1 MAEAL
6 ELSSANR
13 IRQLAGMPVE
23 PEPVPKPEEPPAWS
37 EIKASEDY
45 KSLTYP
51 EQVDLARQWGAET
64 KQYASTLPDYTPEQD
79 AEIDD
84 FVNKEAV
91 DVPANVKAA
100 ALTAGLVKGSASVM
114 GGIGGGLGGLA
125 VGGPVGAIVG
135 GVGGAIA
142 GGELAEAGLQKFT
155 PKVARSRE
163 FAPGYAVA
171 GQYAPEVVMGTV
183 GAKQLVQAGKTLFQE
198 LGAKRAAQELGKAVG
213 TSAGISAAVGSGVRA
228 ITGSEVTL
236 GTVALDALFGALF
249 AGLGSGSRVKG
260 YNFEEFKD
268 LNYKVKGGRASPDE
282 VRDWQQILNEAQR
295 TQATG
300 VERAKRTEVQLG
312 GRRVLDKVDLEGGVP
327 TEVRPYYEPLPA
339 PTSTEIQI
347 AQPQPQERPI
357 RQATV
362 IPQEQLPEAGVRGN
376 VRGTQADTAAMQRQG
391 IITPMQESLV
401 DLNDPVPK
409 TNIFTIESQGINRE
423 AIIPDIRGLQGEIVR
438 EGPIVTPRT
447 QLPSG
452 ERLALSGRTDEPI
465 KSAEEAAKVIELE
478 KSMEERIRKSPQGN
492 KGLREDLKKQ
502 EPILTPEEEMDI
514 AGKRFEEKRLV
525 ASNPSQDQIE
535 YPESALAE
543 IIQPPYR
550 PADYDVIDFIKENG
564 GILSK
569 TSARRKRNL
578 ELYGKKAG
586 SGIKRLTGETEIAE
600 YDSMPEMDFYEKTQV
615 YKKQGLALDEMAQMA
630 YDQFGIGDGSSSTF
644 GSVIAQAF
652 DARRKLRTPDKNF
665 ENQKKFIKD
674 VLIPSKEL
682 TPISAQSLVVGDTL
696 QAKQGNIKVVDIN
709 PDTMEPTLDG
719 GDNYG
724 QQTIKTDSHVFVK
737 SINNKKIPTIPR
749 PMRGK
754 AGEAGFI
761 VSDVQEGAAKVAQ
774 KWLTTEGNLPKEMFD
789 IMEAKGSRT
798 QAMLKQIDF
807 TLADLGR
814 TAKALNGTA
823 KLTPEQSDKLDG
835 FLRGRTAVTTL
846 PEPFQPIASQMRR
859 QLDNLSEQLI
869 EAGAFSEE
877 PGPSGVSKAD
887 IVRANKEEYLTR
899 SYEGRENPKYTVEL
913 VKRRNPIAY
922 ANAENF
928 VRTQMKA
935 ANPNVTEAEVQG
947 KIKQYVE
954 GGRDKPFESLIDAAT
969 LGKNLGITKKR
980 LDIPKEIRFLMG
992 EYTDPVINYAR
1003 SASRMID
1010 LLQKQEMLN
1019 KLKDFGVANKLFFE
1033 RPTGN
1038 AITQIAA
1045 DGSDTRSP
1053 LNGLYAEKDLVDA
1066 LENFEMFHKGGTA
1079 FQLYSMANAWV
1090 KWGKTVGSVQAQFRN
1105 PISNVLIEVVN
1116 GNFNFGGNLKP
1127 IKTILADF
1135 GVPKMDTKEGRA
1147 YLTRAAQLGVYDNTV
1162 LNEFTQMLKD
1172 AQQYKGSTI
1181 DYAEMLASK
1190 SANVLKK
1197 GVGAL
1202 NKTYRAGDNLFKL
1215 MAWEN
1220 ETKQLMDGMGLSRQD
1235 AEVIAAERVKNTR
1248 PTYSR
1253 VPRIIKAFRLQPLI
1267 GNFVSWPSEMLRI
1280 LPNTLRYAVEDMKT
1294 PGMRRYGLQ
1303 RLIGMLAGTSAVYGL
1318 IELAKWATGFND
1330 RKADA
1335 LRRFVA
1341 PYQKNAA
1348 LMPTGMDGKDVGYV
1362 DISYTSPYEIFMG
1375 PLQAVAADQDP
1386 EEKILGAIK
1395 EFTEAYIGPSI
1406 LANSIISAYYGK
1418 TPEGRTIR
1426 NPQDTFLDQQL
1437 DNISYILRQNEPAT
1451 VSQIRRIIYA
1461 LSGKPDTSVS
1471 RYGRVYKP
1479 SEELSALFG
1488 IRPQSINVSKA
1499 LESKASRFNT
1509 NMADVGRIF
1518 TETYGA
1524 VGNVS
1529 EAEVREQFEKMQNR
1543 RKIMFDEANKDFH
1556 AAMLLGLSRSEAI
1569 SAMRAGGMGVDNASA
1584 IANNKYRDYKIS
1596 KSLTKSMRRELSPE
1610 EMQKRQEIGRELMM
1624 QQGE

>member
-23 PEPVPKPEEPPAWS
+23 PEPLPKPENPPAWS
-37 EIKASEDY
+37 EIKESEDY
-45 KSLTYP
+45 KTLTYP
-51 EQVDLARQWGAET
+51 EQVDLARKWGEET
-64 KQYASTLPDYTPEQD
+64 KLYASTLKDYTPEQD

-84 FVNKEAV
+84 FVNTQAV
-91 DVPANVKAA
+91 DVPSQVGAKAI
-100 ALTAGLVKGSASVM
+100 AGLAGFGKGVGAV
-114 GGIGGGLGGLA
+114 GGGLLGGLGGAA
-125 VGGPVGAIVG
+125 VGGPVGAVAG
-135 GVGGAIA
+135 GVAGSIA
-142 GGELAEAGLQKFT
+142 GAELAD
-155 PKVARSRE
+155 VALRNFPLGNVPRKIEVSKQI
-163 FAPGYAVA
+163 APGYATA
-171 GQYAPEVVMGTV
+171 GELAPSLALGAV
-183 GAKQLVQAGKTLFQE
+183 GVRQLAQAGGTLFKE
-198 LGAKRAAQELGKAVG
+198 LGAKRAAQELGKTVATGAGIGVGAGVG
-213 TSAGISAAVGSGVRA
+213 TRA
-228 ITGSEVTL
+228 ILSEEL
-236 GTVALDALFGALF
+236 GTEFDMRPSTIATDALFGAAF
-249 AGLGSGSRVKG
+249 AGLGSGSRIKG
-260 YNFEEFKD
+260 YNREQALS
-268 LNYKVKGGRASPDE
+268 LNERVKAGTATE
-282 VRDWQQILNEAQR
+282 AELRDWNGILAEAQR
-295 TQATG
+295 TQARDVAG
-300 VERAKRTEVQLG
+300 ARRTEVELG
-312 GRRVLDKVDLEGGVP
+312 GRRVLDKTELIPGEQPQVTPQP
-327 TEVRPYYEPLPA
+327 TAELPA
-339 PTSTEIQI
+339 P
-347 AQPQPQERPI
+347 RP
-357 RQATV
+357 V
-362 IPQEQLPEAGVRGN
+362 VPELPEAGVRGI
-376 VRGTQADTAAMQRQG
+376 VRGTQADTAAMQRRG

-401 DLNDPVPK
+401 DLNDPVPR
-409 TNIFTIESQGINRE
+409 TNVFTTESQGINRE
-423 AIIPDIRGLQGEIVR
+423 AIIPDTRGLQGEIVS

-447 QLPSG
+447 QLPTT
-452 ERLALSGRTDEPI
+452 ERLALP
-465 KSAEEAAKVIELE
+465 AEGEVVQAEVAPAEVAPAA
-478 KSMEERIRKSPQGN
+478 Q
-492 KGLREDLKKQ
+492 
-502 EPILTPEEEMDI
+502 
-514 AGKRFEEKRLV
+514 
-525 ASNPSQDQIE
+525 
-535 YPESALAE
+535 
-543 IIQPPYR
+543 
-550 PADYDVIDFIKENG
+550 
-564 GILSK
+564 
-569 TSARRKRNL
+569 
-578 ELYGKKAG
+578 
-586 SGIKRLTGETEIAE
+586 
-600 YDSMPEMDFYEKTQV
+600 
-615 YKKQGLALDEMAQMA
+615 
-630 YDQFGIGDGSSSTF
+630 
-644 GSVIAQAF
+644 
-652 DARRKLRTPDKNF
+652 
-665 ENQKKFIKD
+665 
-674 VLIPSKEL
+674 
-682 TPISAQSLVVGDTL
+682 
-696 QAKQGNIKVVDIN
+696 
-709 PDTMEPTLDG
+709 
-719 GDNYG
+719 
-724 QQTIKTDSHVFVK
+724 
-737 SINNKKIPTIPR
+737 PTIPR

-754 AGEAGFI
+754 AGEEGFV
-761 VSDVQEGAAKVAQ
+761 VSDVREGAAKVAK

-798 QAMLKQIDF
+798 LAMLKQIDF
-807 TLADLGR
+807 TLADLR
-814 TAKALNGTA
+814 RAAKALNGTA
-823 KLTPEQSDKLDG
+823 KFTPQQSSQLDG
-835 FLRGRTAVTTL
+835 YLRGEAAVTTL
-846 PEPFQPIASQMRR
+846 PEPLQPIALQMRR
-859 QLDNLSEQLI
+859 QLDNLSERLI
-869 EAGAFSEE
+869 EAGVFTEE
-877 PGPSGVSKAD
+877 PGPSGASKAD
-887 IVRANKEEYLTR
+887 IVRERKGEYLTR
-899 SYEGRENPKYTVEL
+899 SYEKFDSPKFTVEL
-913 VKRRNPIAY
+913 VKQRNPSEY

-947 KIKQYVE
+947 KIKELVE
-954 GGRDKPFESLIDAAT
+954 GGRDKPFESLIQAST
-969 LGKNLGITKKR
+969 LGKKLGITKAR
-980 LDIPKEIRFLMG
+980 QDIPKEIRFLMG

-1003 SASRMID
+1003 SASKMIN
-1010 LLQKQEMLN
+1010 LLQSQEMLN

-1033 RPTGN
+1033 KPTGN
-1038 AITQIAA
+1038 AATQIAA
-1045 DGSDTRSP
+1045 EGSDTRSP
-1053 LNGLYAEKDLVDA
+1053 LNGLYAERDLVDA

-1127 IKTILADF
+1127 IKTVLADF
-1135 GVPKMDTKEGRA
+1135 GVPAMDTKEGRA

-1181 DYAEMLASK
+1181 DYAEMLAGK
-1190 SANVLKK
+1190 SASILKK
-1197 GVGAL
+1197 GVGKGIGAL

-1220 ETKQLMDGMGLSRQD
+1220 ETKQLMDGRGLSRLE

-1280 LPNTLRYAVEDMKT
+1280 LPNTLRYAVEDIRT

-1303 RLIGMLAGTSAVYGL
+1303 RLIGMFAGTSAVYGL

-1330 RKADA
+1330 RKTDA

-1375 PLQAVAADQDP
+1375 PAQAVAAGRDP
-1386 EEKILGAIK
+1386 EESILGAIK

-1418 TPEGRTIR
+1418 TPQGRTIR

-1451 VSQIRRIIYA
+1451 VSQIRRIGYA
-1461 LSGKPDTSVS
+1461 LSGQPDTSVS

-1499 LESKASRFNT
+1499 LESKASRFNS

-1524 VGNVS
+1524 VGTIP
-1529 EAEVREQFEKMQNR
+1529 EAKVREQFEKMQNR
-1543 RKIMFDEANKDFH
+1543 RRIMFDEANKDFH

-1569 SAMRAGGMGVDNASA
+1569 SAMRAGGMGIDNASA

>member
-13 IRQLAGMPVE
+13 IRQLADMPVE
-23 PEPVPKPEEPPAWS
+23 PEQAPKPEEPPAWS

-45 KSLTYP
+45 KTLTYP

-79 AEIDD
+79 VEIDD

-114 GGIGGGLGGLA
+114 GGIAGGLGGLA
-125 VGGPVGAIVG
+125 VGGPVGAVAGGIGGSIV
-135 GVGGAIA
+135 A
-142 GGELAEAGLQKFT
+142 GELAEAGLQKFT

-163 FAPGYAVA
+163 FAPGYAMA
-171 GQYAPEVVMGTV
+171 GQYAPEVVTGTV

-198 LGAKRAAQELGKAVG
+198 LGAKRAAQDLGKVVG
-213 TSAGISAAVGSGVRA
+213 TSAGVSAAVGSGLRA
-228 ITGSEVTL
+228 VTGGEVTP
-236 GTVALDALFGALF
+236 GTVAEDALFGALY

-268 LNYKVKGGRASPDE
+268 LNYKVKSGRSTPAE
-282 VRDWQQILNEAQR
+282 TRDWQLILNEAQA

-300 VERAKRTEVQLG
+300 VERAKRTEVELG
-312 GRRVLDKVDLEGGVP
+312 GRRVLDRVDLEVGAPKPGQP
-327 TEVRPYYEPLPA
+327 EVRPYYEPLPA
-339 PTSTEIQI
+339 PTSTEIQV
-347 AQPQPQERPI
+347 ARPQPQERPI
-357 RQATV
+357 KQATV
-362 IPQEQLPEAGVRGN
+362 VTQEQLPEAGVRGG
-376 VRGTQADTAAMQRQG
+376 VRGTQADTAAMQRRG
-391 IITPMQESLV
+391 VTTEMQESLV
-401 DLNDPVPK
+401 DLNDPVPRK
-409 TNIFTIESQGINRE
+409 NVFTIESQGINRE
-423 AIIPDIRGLQGEIVR
+423 AIIPDTRGLQGEIVR

-452 ERLALSGRTDEPI
+452 ERLALPAGEQPIIETKTAQTIEPLKQVETGKTKI
-465 KSAEEAAKVIELE
+465 IDLYEKYDSAEEDMTEA
-478 KSMEERIRKSPQGN
+478 
-492 KGLREDLKKQ
+492 
-502 EPILTPEEEMDI
+502 DI
-514 AGKRFEEKRLV
+514 AYRLRNILDESDVPGTSKLNEILGKYEEAQQVDQFEYGKRSGEPEFY
-525 ASNPSQDQIE
+525 ADQ
-535 YPESALAE
+535 L
-543 IIQPPYR
+543 
-550 PADYDVIDFIKENG
+550 
-564 GILSK
+564 LSELGKFTAQQK
-569 TSARRKRNL
+569 T
-578 ELYGKKAG
+578 
-586 SGIKRLTGETEIAE
+586 
-600 YDSMPEMDFYEKTQV
+600 
-615 YKKQGLALDEMAQMA
+615 
-630 YDQFGIGDGSSSTF
+630 
-644 GSVIAQAF
+644 
-652 DARRKLRTPDKNF
+652 
-665 ENQKKFIKD
+665 
-674 VLIPSKEL
+674 
-682 TPISAQSLVVGDTL
+682 
-696 QAKQGNIKVVDIN
+696 
-709 PDTMEPTLDG
+709 
-719 GDNYG
+719 
-724 QQTIKTDSHVFVK
+724 
-737 SINNKKIPTIPR
+737 TIPR

-761 VSDVQEGAAKVAQ
+761 VSDVQEGAVKVAQ

-807 TLADLGR
+807 TLKDLSNAAR
-814 TAKALNGTA
+814 ELNGKP
-823 KLTPEQSDKLDG
+823 KLTQDQSLQVDQ
-835 FLRGRTAVTTL
+835 FLRGYLPAENL
-846 PEPFQPIASQMRR
+846 PEAIRPVVQQMRR
-859 QLDNLSEQLI
+859 QLDNLSEGLI
-869 EAGAFSEE
+869 QSGVFSQEV
-877 PGPSGVSKAD
+877 GPSGMSKAD
-887 IVRANKEEYLTR
+887 IIRMNKGEYLTR
-899 SYEGRENPKYTVEL
+899 SYEKFDNPKYNVEL
-913 VKRRNPIAY
+913 VRQRNPAAY
-922 ANAENF
+922 VEAENF

-935 ANPNVTEAEVQG
+935 ANPSTTEAEVQG
-947 KIKQYVE
+947 KIKELVE
-954 GGRDKPFESLIDAAT
+954 GGMDKPFESLIQSAGI
-969 LGKNLGITKKR
+969 GKKLGITKAR
-980 LDIPKEIRFLMG
+980 QDIPEQIRFLMG
-992 EYTDPVINYAR
+992 EYNDPVINYAR
-1003 SASRMID
+1003 SASKMIN
-1010 LLQKQEMLN
+1010 LLQSQEQLN
-1019 KLKDFGVANKLFFE
+1019 KLKEFGVANKLFFE

-1038 AITQIAA
+1038 AATQIAA
-1045 DGSDTRSP
+1045 DGSETRSP

-1066 LENFEMFHKGGTA
+1066 IENFEMFHKGGAA

-1090 KWGKTVGSVQAQFRN
+1090 KWGKTVGSIQAQFRN

-1127 IKTILADF
+1127 VRTILAEF
-1135 GVPKMDTKEGRA
+1135 GVPSVDTKEGRA

-1172 AQQYKGSTI
+1172 AQSYKGSTI
-1181 DYAEMLASK
+1181 DLAEELAGK

-1197 GVGAL
+1197 GVEAL

-1220 ETKQLMDGMGLSRQD
+1220 ETKQLMDGRGLSRQE

-1267 GNFVSWPSEMLRI
+1267 GQFVSWPSEILRT
-1280 LPNTLRYAVEDMKT
+1280 LPNTVRYAAEDFKT
-1294 PGMRRYGLQ
+1294 PGMKKYAFK
-1303 RLIGMLAGTSAVYGL
+1303 RLAGMIAGTSAIMGV
-1318 IELAKWATGFND
+1318 LAIGKWASGFND
-1330 RKADA
+1330 RKVDA

-1341 PYQKNAA
+1341 PYQKNAS

-1362 DISYTSPYEIFMG
+1362 DISYTSPYEIFFG
-1375 PLQAVAADQDP
+1375 PIQAAVSGRDP
-1386 EEKILGAIK
+1386 EESIFGAIK
-1395 EFTEAYIGPSI
+1395 DFTESYIGPSI

-1418 TPEGRTIR
+1418 APQGRTIR
-1426 NPQDTFLDQQL
+1426 NPQDTFTDQSLDT
-1437 DNISYILRQNEPAT
+1437 ISYLLRQNEPAT
-1451 VSQIRRIIYA
+1451 VSQIRRIAYA
-1461 LSGKPDTSVS
+1461 LTGQPDTSVS
-1471 RYGRVYKP
+1471 KYGRVYKP

-1509 NMADVGRIF
+1509 DMADVGRIF

-1524 VGNVS
+1524 VGNVP
-1529 EAEVREQFEKMQNR
+1529 EAKVREQFDKMQNR

-1584 IANNKYRDYKIS
+1584 IANNRYRDYKIS

>member
-13 IRQLAGMPVE
+13 IRQLAGMPAEAE
-23 PEPVPKPEEPPAWS
+23 PAPKLEEPPAWS

-45 KSLTYP
+45 KTLTYP
-51 EQVDLARQWGAET
+51 EQVNLARQWGAET
-64 KQYASTLPDYTPEQD
+64 KQYASTLKDYTPEQD

-84 FVNKEAV
+84 FVNTQAV

-114 GGIGGGLGGLA
+114 GGIAGGLGGAA
-125 VGGPVGAIVG
+125 VGGPIGAIAG

-163 FAPGYAVA
+163 FAPGYAAA

-183 GAKQLVQAGKTLFQE
+183 GARQLVQAGKTLFQE

-213 TSAGISAAVGSGVRA
+213 TSAGVGAAVGSGVRA
-228 ITGSEVTL
+228 ITGTEVTP
-236 GTVALDALFGALF
+236 GTVAEDALFGALY

-260 YNFEEFKD
+260 YNFNEFKD
-268 LNYKVKGGRASPDE
+268 LNYKVKGGRATPAE

-312 GRRVLDKVDLEGGVP
+312 GKTVLDKVNLEGGVP
-327 TEVRPYYEPLPA
+327 TEVRPYYEPLQA
-339 PTSTEIQI
+339 PTSTEIQV
-347 AQPQPQERPI
+347 ARPQPQERPI
-357 RQATV
+357 KQATV
-362 IPQEQLPEAGVRGN
+362 VQQEQLPEAGVRGN
-376 VRGTQADTAAMQRQG
+376 VRGTAADTAAMQRRG

-409 TNIFTIESQGINRE
+409 TNVFTIESQGINRE
-423 AIIPDIRGLQGEIVR
+423 AIIPDTRGLQGEIVR
-438 EGPIVTPRT
+438 EGPIVTPRA

-452 ERLALSGRTDEPI
+452 ERLALQEPKAELKPI
-465 KSAEEAAKVIELE
+465 EGSPEQAGQIRAEEEF
-478 KSMEERIRKSPQGN
+478 RRDP
-492 KGLREDLKKQ
+492 
-502 EPILTPEEEMDI
+502 
-514 AGKRFEEKRLV
+514 
-525 ASNPSQDQIE
+525 SNPGLINAQPIQNIE
-535 YPESALAE
+535 AAVNDLQSALRLPSTARSQALFDFSRKYNTKAE
-543 IIQPPYR
+543 S
-550 PADYDVIDFIKENG
+550 IDQ
-564 GILSK
+564 L
-569 TSARRKRNL
+569 L
-578 ELYGKKAG
+578 EQE
-586 SGIKRLTGETEIAE
+586 S
-600 YDSMPEMDFYEKTQV
+600 
-615 YKKQGLALDEMAQMA
+615 
-630 YDQFGIGDGSSSTF
+630 
-644 GSVIAQAF
+644 
-652 DARRKLRTPDKNF
+652 
-665 ENQKKFIKD
+665 
-674 VLIPSKEL
+674 
-682 TPISAQSLVVGDTL
+682 
-696 QAKQGNIKVVDIN
+696 
-709 PDTMEPTLDG
+709 
-719 GDNYG
+719 
-724 QQTIKTDSHVFVK
+724 FVK
-737 SINNKKIPTIPR
+737 KYQELASPKPTIPR

-754 AGEAGFI
+754 AGEAGFV

-807 TLADLGR
+807 TLADLGKA
-814 TAKALNGTA
+814 AKALNGTA
-823 KLTPEQSDKLDG
+823 KLTPQQSSQLDG

-859 QLDNLSEQLI
+859 QLDNLSERLI
-869 EAGAFSEE
+869 EVGAFSEE

-913 VKRRNPIAY
+913 VKRRNPVEY

-969 LGKNLGITKKR
+969 LGKKLGITKKR

-1003 SASRMID
+1003 SASKMID

-1135 GVPKMDTKEGRA
+1135 GVPAMDTKEGRA
-1147 YLTRAAQLGVYDNTV
+1147 YLTRAAQLGIYDNTV

-1181 DYAEMLASK
+1181 DYAEMLAGK
-1190 SANVLKK
+1190 SASILKK
-1197 GVGAL
+1197 GIGAL

-1220 ETKQLMDGMGLSRQD
+1220 ETKQLMDGRGLSRLE

-1280 LPNTLRYAVEDMKT
+1280 LPNTLRYAVEDIKT

-1303 RLIGMLAGTSAVYGL
+1303 RLIGMFVGTSAVYGL
-1318 IELAKWATGFND
+1318 VELAKWATGFND

-1348 LMPTGMDGKDVGYV
+1348 LMPTGMDGKNVGYV

-1375 PLQAVAADQDP
+1375 PAQAVAAGRDP

-1395 EFTEAYIGPSI
+1395 DFTESYIGPSI

-1418 TPEGRTIR
+1418 TPQGRAIR
-1426 NPQDTFLDQQL
+1426 NPQDTFTDQSLDV
-1437 DNISYILRQNEPAT
+1437 ISYVLRQNEPAT
-1451 VSQIRRIIYA
+1451 VSQIRRIGYA
-1461 LSGKPDTSVS
+1461 LTGQPDTTVS
-1471 RYGRVYKP
+1471 RYGRIYKP

-1509 NMADVGRIF
+1509 DMADVGRIF

-1524 VGNVS
+1524 VGNVP
-1529 EAEVREQFEKMQNR
+1529 EAKVREQFEKMENR

>member
-13 IRQLAGMPVE
+13 IRQLAGMPAEAE
-23 PEPVPKPEEPPAWS
+23 PAPKLEEPPAWS

-45 KSLTYP
+45 KTLTYP
-51 EQVDLARQWGAET
+51 EQVNLAQQWGAET
-64 KQYASTLPDYTPEQD
+64 KQYASTLKDYTPEQD

-84 FVNKEAV
+84 FVNTQAV
-91 DVPANVKAA
+91 DVPSNVKAA

-114 GGIGGGLGGLA
+114 GGIAGGLGGLA
-125 VGGPVGAIVG
+125 VGGPVGAVVG
-135 GVGGAIA
+135 GVGGSIA
-142 GGELAEAGLQKFT
+142 GGELAEVGLQKFT
-155 PKVARSRE
+155 PKAARSRE
-163 FAPGYAVA
+163 FAPGYAAA

-183 GAKQLVQAGKTLFQE
+183 GARQLVQAGKTLFQE

-213 TSAGISAAVGSGVRA
+213 TSAGVGAAVGSGVRA
-228 ITGSEVTL
+228 ITSTEVTP
-236 GTVALDALFGALF
+236 GTVAEDALFGALY

-260 YNFEEFKD
+260 YNFNEFKD
-268 LNYKVKGGRASPDE
+268 LNYKVKGGRATPAE

-312 GRRVLDKVDLEGGVP
+312 GRTVLDKVNLEGGAP

-339 PTSTEIQI
+339 PTSTEIQV
-347 AQPQPQERPI
+347 ARPQPQERPI
-357 RQATV
+357 KPATV
-362 IPQEQLPEAGVRGN
+362 VPQEQLPEVGVRGS
-376 VRGTQADTAAMQRQG
+376 VRGTAADTAEMQRRG

-409 TNIFTIESQGINRE
+409 TNVFTTESQGINRE
-423 AIIPDIRGLQGEIVR
+423 AIIPDTRGLQGEIVR

-452 ERLALSGRTDEPI
+452 ERLALP
-465 KSAEEAAKVIELE
+465 AESEFRPTKKAKEAAAVIELE
-478 KSMEERIRKSPQGN
+478 KGMEERIRQSPQGQRALRKDLEAVAVPEQAQEQIELPN
-492 KGLREDLKKQ
+492 KVKVNITAPDQETANLVKQKIEQAQGSLLEQKQIAAENARANLDAIGPEPAKPRPEKKWFGPRGKEGADPKAVIEWEDQTRRYNAWKRKYSVLKK
-502 EPILTPEEEMDI
+502 
-514 AGKRFEEKRLV
+514 
-525 ASNPSQDQIE
+525 
-535 YPESALAE
+535 AE
-543 IIQPPYR
+543 VE
-550 PADYDVIDFIKENG
+550 ANNAV
-564 GILSK
+564 
-569 TSARRKRNL
+569 
-578 ELYGKKAG
+578 
-586 SGIKRLTGETEIAE
+586 
-600 YDSMPEMDFYEKTQV
+600 FYEQ
-615 YKKQGLALDEMAQMA
+615 KKQ
-630 YDQFGIGDGSSSTF
+630 
-644 GSVIAQAF
+644 
-652 DARRKLRTPDKNF
+652 
-665 ENQKKFIKD
+665 
-674 VLIPSKEL
+674 
-682 TPISAQSLVVGDTL
+682 
-696 QAKQGNIKVVDIN
+696 
-709 PDTMEPTLDG
+709 
-719 GDNYG
+719 
-724 QQTIKTDSHVFVK
+724 
-737 SINNKKIPTIPR
+737 PTIPR

-754 AGEAGFI
+754 AGEAGFV

-814 TAKALNGTA
+814 AAKALNGTA
-823 KLTPEQSDKLDG
+823 KLTPQQSSQLDG

-859 QLDNLSEQLI
+859 QLDNLSERLI

-913 VKRRNPIAY
+913 VKRRNPVEY

-969 LGKNLGITKKR
+969 LGKKLGITKKR
-980 LDIPKEIRFLMG
+980 LDIPKEVRFLMG

-1003 SASRMID
+1003 SASKMID

-1135 GVPKMDTKEGRA
+1135 GVPAMDTKEGRA
-1147 YLTRAAQLGVYDNTV
+1147 YLTRAAQLGIYDNTV

-1172 AQQYKGSTI
+1172 AQQYRGSTI
-1181 DYAEMLASK
+1181 DYAEMLAGK
-1190 SANVLKK
+1190 SANILKK
-1197 GVGAL
+1197 GIGAL

-1220 ETKQLMDGMGLSRQD
+1220 ETKQLMDGRGLSRLE

-1280 LPNTLRYAVEDMKT
+1280 LPNTLRYAVEDIKT

-1303 RLIGMLAGTSAVYGL
+1303 RLIGMFVGTSAVYGL
-1318 IELAKWATGFND
+1318 VELAKWATGFND
-1330 RKADA
+1330 RKTDA

-1375 PLQAVAADQDP
+1375 PAQAVAAGRDP

-1395 EFTEAYIGPSI
+1395 DFTESYIGPSI

-1418 TPEGRTIR
+1418 TPQGRTIR
-1426 NPQDTFLDQQL
+1426 NPQDTFTDQSLDV
-1437 DNISYILRQNEPAT
+1437 ISYVLRQNEPAT
-1451 VSQIRRIIYA
+1451 VSQIRRIGYA
-1461 LSGKPDTSVS
+1461 LSGQPDTSVS
-1471 RYGRVYKP
+1471 RYGRVYRP

-1509 NMADVGRIF
+1509 DMADVGRIF

-1524 VGNVS
+1524 VGNVP
-1529 EAEVREQFEKMQNR
+1529 EAKVREQFDKMQNR
-1543 RKIMFDEANKDFH
+1543 RRVMFDEANKDFH

>member
-1 MAEAL
+1 MAEAQVQ
-6 ELSSANR
+6 ELSSANK
-13 IRQLAGMPVE
+13 IRQLAGMAVE
-23 PEPVPKPEEPPAWS
+23 PEPAPKLEEPPAWS

-45 KSLTYP
+45 KTLTYP

-64 KQYASTLPDYTPEQD
+64 KQYASALKDYTPEQD

-114 GGIGGGLGGLA
+114 GGIAGGLGGLA
-125 VGGPVGAIVG
+125 VGGPIGAVVG

-142 GGELAEAGLQKFT
+142 GGELAESGLQKFT
-155 PKVARSRE
+155 PNVARARE
-163 FAPGYAVA
+163 FAPGYATA

-198 LGAKRAAQELGKAVG
+198 LGAKRAAQELGKTVATGAGVG
-213 TSAGISAAVGSGVRA
+213 VGAGVGARA
-228 ITGSEVTL
+228 IISEEL
-236 GTVALDALFGALF
+236 GTEFDMRPSTIVTDALFGAVF

-260 YNFEEFKD
+260 YNREQALS
-268 LNYKVKGGRASPDE
+268 LNKRVESGVASKAE
-282 VRDWQQILNEAQR
+282 VNDWKAIIAEAQR
-295 TQATG
+295 TQARDVAG
-300 VERAKRTEVQLG
+300 AKRTEVELG
-312 GRRVLDKVDLEGGVP
+312 GRRVLDK
-327 TEVRPYYEPLPA
+327 TELTPAEQLQVRPQPTAELPA
-339 PTSTEIQI
+339 P
-347 AQPQPQERPI
+347 RP
-357 RQATV
+357 V
-362 IPQEQLPEAGVRGN
+362 VLELPEAGVRGI
-376 VRGTQADTAAMQRQG
+376 VRGTQADTAAMQRRG

-401 DLNDPVPK
+401 DLNDPVPR
-409 TNIFTIESQGINRE
+409 TNVFTTESQGINRE
-423 AIIPDIRGLQGEIVR
+423 AIIPDTRGLQGEIVR

-452 ERLALSGRTDEPI
+452 ERLALPAEGEFRPTRR
-465 KSAEEAAKVIELE
+465 AEEAAAIIELE
-478 KSMEERIRKSPQGN
+478 KGMEERIRQSPQGQR
-492 KGLREDLKKQ
+492 GLRQDLEAVAVPEQVQEQIELPNKVKVNITAPDQETANLVRQKIEQGQGSLLQQKQIAAENAKANLDAIGPEPAKPRPEKKWFGPRGKEGADPRAVIEWEDQTRRYNAWKRKYSVLKK
-502 EPILTPEEEMDI
+502 
-514 AGKRFEEKRLV
+514 
-525 ASNPSQDQIE
+525 
-535 YPESALAE
+535 AE
-543 IIQPPYR
+543 VE
-550 PADYDVIDFIKENG
+550 ANNAV
-564 GILSK
+564 
-569 TSARRKRNL
+569 
-578 ELYGKKAG
+578 
-586 SGIKRLTGETEIAE
+586 
-600 YDSMPEMDFYEKTQV
+600 FYEQ
-615 YKKQGLALDEMAQMA
+615 KKQ
-630 YDQFGIGDGSSSTF
+630 
-644 GSVIAQAF
+644 
-652 DARRKLRTPDKNF
+652 
-665 ENQKKFIKD
+665 
-674 VLIPSKEL
+674 
-682 TPISAQSLVVGDTL
+682 
-696 QAKQGNIKVVDIN
+696 
-709 PDTMEPTLDG
+709 
-719 GDNYG
+719 
-724 QQTIKTDSHVFVK
+724 
-737 SINNKKIPTIPR
+737 PTIPR

-754 AGEAGFI
+754 AGEAGF
-761 VSDVQEGAAKVAQ
+761 VASDLQQGAAKFAQ

-807 TLADLGR
+807 TLADLGGA
-814 TAKALNGTA
+814 AKALNGTA
-823 KLTPEQSDKLDG
+823 KLTPQQSSQLDG
-835 FLRGRTAVTTL
+835 FLRGRTSVTTL

-859 QLDNLSEQLI
+859 QLDNLSERLI

-913 VKRRNPIAY
+913 VKRRNPVEY

-969 LGKNLGITKKR
+969 LGKKLGITKKR
-980 LDIPKEIRFLMG
+980 LDIPKEVRFLMG

-1003 SASRMID
+1003 SASKMID

-1135 GVPKMDTKEGRA
+1135 GVPAMDTKEGRA

-1181 DYAEMLASK
+1181 DYAEMLAGK
-1190 SANVLKK
+1190 SASILKK
-1197 GVGAL
+1197 GVEKGIGAL

-1220 ETKQLMDGMGLSRQD
+1220 ETKQLMDGRGLSRLE

-1280 LPNTLRYAVEDMKT
+1280 LPNTLRYAVEDIKT

-1303 RLIGMLAGTSAVYGL
+1303 RLIGMFAGTSAVYGL
-1318 IELAKWATGFND
+1318 VELAKWATGFND

-1375 PLQAVAADQDP
+1375 PAQAVAAGEDP

-1395 EFTEAYIGPSI
+1395 DFTESYIGPSI

-1418 TPEGRTIR
+1418 TPQGRTIR
-1426 NPQDTFLDQQL
+1426 NPQDTFTDQSLDV
-1437 DNISYILRQNEPAT
+1437 ISYVLRQNEPAT
-1451 VSQIRRIIYA
+1451 VSQIRRIGYA
-1461 LSGKPDTSVS
+1461 LSGQPDTSVS
-1471 RYGRVYKP
+1471 RYGRIYKP

-1509 NMADVGRIF
+1509 DMADVGRIF

-1524 VGNVS
+1524 VGNVPES
-1529 EAEVREQFEKMQNR
+1529 KVREQFAKMENR
-1543 RKIMFDEANKDFH
+1543 RKVMFDEANKDFH

-1596 KSLTKSMRRELSPE
+1596 RSLTKSMRRELSPE

>member
-23 PEPVPKPEEPPAWS
+23 PEPAPKLEEPPAWS
-37 EIKASEDY
+37 EVKASEDY
-45 KSLTYP
+45 KTLTYP
-51 EQVDLARQWGAET
+51 EQVDLARKWGEET
-64 KQYASTLPDYTPEQD
+64 KLYASTLKDYTPEQD

-84 FVNKEAV
+84 FVNTQAV
-91 DVPANVKAA
+91 DVPSQVGAKAI
-100 ALTAGLVKGSASVM
+100 AGLAGFGKGVGAVGGGLL
-114 GGIGGGLGGLA
+114 GGIGGAA
-125 VGGPVGAIVG
+125 VGGPVGAVAG
-135 GVGGAIA
+135 GVAGSIA
-142 GGELAEAGLQKFT
+142 GAELAD
-155 PKVARSRE
+155 VALRNFPLGNVPRKIEVSKQI
-163 FAPGYAVA
+163 APGYATA

-183 GAKQLVQAGKTLFQE
+183 GARQLVQAGKTLFQE
-198 LGAKRAAQELGKAVG
+198 LGAKRAAQELGKTVATGAGIGVGAGVG
-213 TSAGISAAVGSGVRA
+213 TRA
-228 ITGSEVTL
+228 IISEEL
-236 GTVALDALFGALF
+236 GTEFDMRPSTIATDALFGAAF
-249 AGLGSGSRVKG
+249 AGLGSGSRIKG
-260 YNFEEFKD
+260 YNRDQALSLNERVKAGTATKAEF
-268 LNYKVKGGRASPDE
+268 
-282 VRDWQQILNEAQR
+282 RDWNGILAEAQR
-295 TQATG
+295 TQARDVAG
-300 VERAKRTEVQLG
+300 ARRTEVELG
-312 GRRVLDKVDLEGGVP
+312 GRRVLDKTELTPGEQPQVTPQP
-327 TEVRPYYEPLPA
+327 TAELPA
-339 PTSTEIQI
+339 P
-347 AQPQPQERPI
+347 RP
-357 RQATV
+357 V
-362 IPQEQLPEAGVRGN
+362 VPELPEAGVRGI
-376 VRGTQADTAAMQRQG
+376 VRGTQADTAAMQRRG

-401 DLNDPVPK
+401 DLNDPVPR
-409 TNIFTIESQGINRE
+409 TNVFTTESQGINRE
-423 AIIPDIRGLQGEIVR
+423 AIILGPQFEIVQ

-447 QLPSG
+447 QLPTT
-452 ERLALSGRTDEPI
+452 ERLALP
-465 KSAEEAAKVIELE
+465 AEGEVVPEQIQEQIELPNKVKVNIIAPDQETANLVRQEIEEGPVSRPYKPKTMMQLSEENFVNKYGITPDEARNRFLKQKKLTQE
-478 KSMEERIRKSPQGN
+478 KLGKLPMEDQ
-492 KGLREDLKKQ
+492 
-502 EPILTPEEEMDI
+502 
-514 AGKRFEEKRLV
+514 KRLY
-525 ASNPSQDQIE
+525 E
-535 YPESALAE
+535 
-543 IIQPPYR
+543 
-550 PADYDVIDFIKENG
+550 
-564 GILSK
+564 
-569 TSARRKRNL
+569 
-578 ELYGKKAG
+578 
-586 SGIKRLTGETEIAE
+586 E
-600 YDSMPEMDFYEKTQV
+600 YDLFRER
-615 YKKQGLALDEMAQMA
+615 LA
-630 YDQFGIGDGSSSTF
+630 
-644 GSVIAQAF
+644 
-652 DARRKLRTPDKNF
+652 K
-665 ENQKKFIKD
+665 
-674 VLIPSKEL
+674 
-682 TPISAQSLVVGDTL
+682 
-696 QAKQGNIKVVDIN
+696 
-709 PDTMEPTLDG
+709 
-719 GDNYG
+719 
-724 QQTIKTDSHVFVK
+724 
-737 SINNKKIPTIPR
+737 PTIPR
-749 PMRGK
+749 PMGGK

-823 KLTPEQSDKLDG
+823 KLTPEQSGKLDG

-859 QLDNLSEQLI
+859 QLDNLSERLI

-877 PGPSGVSKAD
+877 PGPSGVSRAD

-913 VKRRNPIAY
+913 VKRRNPVEY

-969 LGKNLGITKKR
+969 LGKKLGITKKR
-980 LDIPKEIRFLMG
+980 LDIPKEVRFLMG

-1003 SASRMID
+1003 SASKMID

-1127 IKTILADF
+1127 IKTVLADF
-1135 GVPKMDTKEGRA
+1135 GVPAMDTKEGRA

-1181 DYAEMLASK
+1181 DYAEMLAGK

-1220 ETKQLMDGMGLSRQD
+1220 ETKQLMDGRGLSRLE

-1280 LPNTLRYAVEDMKT
+1280 LPNTLRYAGEDMKT

-1318 IELAKWATGFND
+1318 VELAKWATGFND

-1375 PLQAVAADQDP
+1375 PAQAVAVGKNP
-1386 EEKILGAIK
+1386 EEKILGAIQ
-1395 EFTEAYIGPSI
+1395 EFTESYIGPSI
-1406 LANSIISAYYGK
+1406 LTDAIVSAQRGE
-1418 TPEGRTIR
+1418 TASGRTII
-1426 NPQDTFLDQQL
+1426 NPQDTFTDKSLDV
-1437 DNISYILRQNEPAT
+1437 ISYILRQTEPAT
-1451 VSQIRRIIYA
+1451 VSQIRRIGYA
-1461 LSGKPDTSVS
+1461 LSGQPDTSVS

-1488 IRPQSINVSKA
+1488 VRPQSINVSKA
-1499 LESKASRFNT
+1499 LESKASRFNS
-1509 NMADVGRIF
+1509 NIADVGRIF

-1524 VGNVS
+1524 VGNVP
-1529 EAEVREQFEKMQNR
+1529 EANVREQFEKMQNR
-1543 RKIMFDEANKDFH
+1543 RRVMFDEANKDFH
-1556 AAMLLGLSRSEAI
+1556 AAMMLGLSRSEAI
-1569 SAMRAGGMGVDNASA
+1569 SAMRSGGMGVDNASA
-1584 IANNKYRDYKIS
+1584 IANNRYRDYKIS

>member
-1 MAEAL
+1 MAEAQVE

-13 IRQLAGMPVE
+13 IRQLVGMPVE
-23 PEPVPKPEEPPAWS
+23 PQQAQKPEEPPAWS

-45 KSLTYP
+45 KTLTYP

-79 AEIDD
+79 VEIDD
-84 FVNKEAV
+84 FVNTQAV

-100 ALTAGLVKGSASVM
+100 ALRAGLIKGSASVM
-114 GGIGGGLGGLA
+114 GGIAGGLGGA
-125 VGGPVGAIVG
+125 VVGGPIGAVVG
-135 GVGGAIA
+135 GIGGSIA

-155 PKVARSRE
+155 PKTARARE
-163 FAPGYAVA
+163 FAPGYAAA

-183 GAKQLVQAGKTLFQE
+183 GAAQLVQAGKTLFQE

-213 TSAGISAAVGSGVRA
+213 VSAGVSSAVGSGVRA
-228 ITGSEVTL
+228 VTGGEVTP
-236 GTVALDALFGALF
+236 GTVAEDALFGALY

-268 LNYKVKGGRASPDE
+268 LNYKVKAGRSTPAE
-282 VRDWQQILNEAQR
+282 TRDWQQILNEAQV

-300 VERAKRTEVQLG
+300 VERAKRTEVELG
-312 GRRVLDKVDLEGGVP
+312 GRRVLDKVDLEVGAPKPGQP
-327 TEVRPYYEPLPA
+327 EVRPYYEQQLQAPSLPE
-339 PTSTEIQI
+339 TVSTEIQ
-347 AQPQPQERPI
+347 QVRQERPI
-357 RQATV
+357 KQATV
-362 IPQEQLPEAGVRGN
+362 VQQEQLPEAGVRGS
-376 VRGTQADTAAMQRQG
+376 VRGTAADTAEMQRRG
-391 IITPMQESLV
+391 ITTQMQESLV

-409 TNIFTIESQGINRE
+409 TNVFTIESQGINRE
-423 AIIPDIRGLQGEIVR
+423 AIIPDTRGLQGEIVQ

-447 QLPSG
+447 QLPTT
-452 ERLALSGRTDEPI
+452 ERLALP
-465 KSAEEAAKVIELE
+465 AEGEVVPAE
-478 KSMEERIRKSPQGN
+478 
-492 KGLREDLKKQ
+492 
-502 EPILTPEEEMDI
+502 
-514 AGKRFEEKRLV
+514 V
-525 ASNPSQDQIE
+525 AP
-535 YPESALAE
+535 
-543 IIQPPYR
+543 
-550 PADYDVIDFIKENG
+550 
-564 GILSK
+564 
-569 TSARRKRNL
+569 T
-578 ELYGKKAG
+578 
-586 SGIKRLTGETEIAE
+586 
-600 YDSMPEMDFYEKTQV
+600 
-615 YKKQGLALDEMAQMA
+615 AQ
-630 YDQFGIGDGSSSTF
+630 
-644 GSVIAQAF
+644 
-652 DARRKLRTPDKNF
+652 
-665 ENQKKFIKD
+665 
-674 VLIPSKEL
+674 
-682 TPISAQSLVVGDTL
+682 
-696 QAKQGNIKVVDIN
+696 
-709 PDTMEPTLDG
+709 
-719 GDNYG
+719 
-724 QQTIKTDSHVFVK
+724 
-737 SINNKKIPTIPR
+737 PTIPR

-807 TLADLGR
+807 TLKDL
-814 TAKALNGTA
+814 AKAARELNGSP
-823 KLTPEQSDKLDG
+823 KLTEQQTMQVDQ
-835 FLRGRTAVTTL
+835 FLRGYL
-846 PEPFQPIASQMRR
+846 PAENLPGLIRPIVQQMRR
-859 QLDNLSEQLI
+859 QLDNLSEGLI
-869 EAGAFSEE
+869 QAGVFSQEV
-877 PGPSGVSKAD
+877 GPSGMSKAD
-887 IVRANKEEYLTR
+887 IIRMNKEQYLTR
-899 SYEGRENPKYTVEL
+899 SYEREDNPKYTVEL
-913 VKRRNPIAY
+913 AKRRDPNKFAI
-922 ANAENF
+922 AENF
-928 VRTQMKA
+928 MRTQMKA
-935 ANPNVTEAEVQG
+935 ANPAVTEAEVQG
-947 KIKQYVE
+947 KIKELVE
-954 GGRDKPFESLIDAAT
+954 GGMDKPFESLIQASGI
-969 LGKNLGITKKR
+969 GKKLGITKAR
-980 LDIPKEIRFLMG
+980 QDIPEQIRYLMG
-992 EYTDPVINYAR
+992 EYTDPIINYAR
-1003 SASRMID
+1003 SASKMIN
-1010 LLQKQEMLN
+1010 LLQAQEQLN
-1019 KLKDFGVANKLFFE
+1019 KLKEFGIANKLFFE

-1038 AITQIAA
+1038 AATQIAA

-1066 LENFEMFHKGGTA
+1066 IENFEMMHKGGTA

-1090 KWGKTVGSVQAQFRN
+1090 KWGKTVGSIQAQFRN

-1127 IKTILADF
+1127 VRTILAEF
-1135 GVPKMDTKEGRA
+1135 GVPSVDTKEGRA

-1181 DYAEMLASK
+1181 DFAEELAGK

-1197 GVGAL
+1197 GVEAL

-1220 ETKQLMDGMGLSRQD
+1220 ETKQLMDGRGLSRQN

-1267 GNFVSWPSEMLRI
+1267 GNFVSWTSEILRT
-1280 LPNTLRYAVEDMKT
+1280 LPNTVRYAAEDYKT
-1294 PGMRRYGLQ
+1294 PGMKKYAFK
-1303 RLIGMLAGTSAVYGL
+1303 RLAGMIAGTSAIMGV
-1318 IELAKWATGFND
+1318 LAIGKWASGFND
-1330 RKADA
+1330 RKVDA

-1341 PYQKNAA
+1341 PYQKNAS

-1362 DISYTSPYEIFMG
+1362 DISYTSPYEIFFG
-1375 PLQAVAADQDP
+1375 PMQAAISGRDP
-1386 EEKILGAIK
+1386 EESIFGAIK
-1395 EFTEAYIGPSI
+1395 DFTEAYIGPSI

-1418 TPEGRTIR
+1418 APQGRTIR
-1426 NPQDTFLDQQL
+1426 NPQDTFTDQSLDT
-1437 DNISYILRQNEPAT
+1437 ISYILRQNEPAT
-1451 VSQIRRIIYA
+1451 VSQIRRIVYA
-1461 LSGKPDTSVS
+1461 LSGQPDTTVS
-1471 RYGRVYKP
+1471 KYGRIYKP

-1509 NMADVGRIF
+1509 DMADVGRIF

-1524 VGNVS
+1524 VGNVP
-1529 EAEVREQFEKMQNR
+1529 EAKVREQFEKMQNR
-1543 RKIMFDEANKDFH
+1543 RRVMFDEANKDFH

>member
-23 PEPVPKPEEPPAWS
+23 PEPLLKPENPPAWA
-37 EIKASEDY
+37 EIKESEDY
-45 KSLTYP
+45 KTLTYP
-51 EQVDLARQWGAET
+51 EQVDLARKWGEET
-64 KQYASTLPDYTPEQD
+64 KLYASTLKDYTPEQD

-84 FVNKEAV
+84 FVNTQAV
-91 DVPANVKAA
+91 DVPTNVKVAA
-100 ALTAGLVKGSASVM
+100 GAAGLVKGSASVM
-114 GGIGGGLGGLA
+114 GGIAGGLGGLA
-125 VGGPVGAIVG
+125 VGGPVGAIAG

-155 PKVARSRE
+155 PNVARARE
-163 FAPGYAVA
+163 FAPTAATVGE
-171 GQYAPEVVMGTV
+171 YAPSVVMGTV

-198 LGAKRAAQELGKAVG
+198 LGAKRAAQELGKTVATGAGIGAGVG
-213 TSAGISAAVGSGVRA
+213 TGVRA
-228 ITGSEVTL
+228 ITGGEVTP
-236 GTVALDALFGALF
+236 GTITTDALFGAAF
-249 AGLGSGSRVKG
+249 AGLGSGSRIKG
-260 YNFEEFKD
+260 YNRDQALSLNERVKSGTATEAEF
-268 LNYKVKGGRASPDE
+268 
-282 VRDWQQILNEAQR
+282 RDWNGILAEAQR
-295 TQATG
+295 TQAGG
-300 VERAKRTEVQLG
+300 VAGARRTEVELG
-312 GRRVLDKVDLEGGVP
+312 GRRVLDKTELTPGEQPQVTPQP
-327 TEVRPYYEPLPA
+327 TAELPA
-339 PTSTEIQI
+339 P
-347 AQPQPQERPI
+347 RP
-357 RQATV
+357 V
-362 IPQEQLPEAGVRGN
+362 VPELPEAGVRGI
-376 VRGTQADTAAMQRQG
+376 VRGTQADTAAMQRRG

-401 DLNDPVPK
+401 DLNDPVPR
-409 TNIFTIESQGINRE
+409 TNVFTTESQGINRE
-423 AIIPDIRGLQGEIVR
+423 AIILGPQFEIVQ

-452 ERLALSGRTDEPI
+452 ERLALPSAVKAISPSVSEYALPAELQDLITKKGQAQNKVKGVKFSAKDE
-465 KSAEEAAKVIELE
+465 S
-478 KSMEERIRKSPQGN
+478 R
-492 KGLREDLKKQ
+492 LRELVLKNREKFFEQVDIENDPVVGIDINGTQIQ
-502 EPILTPEEEMDI
+502 ES
-514 AGKRFEEKRLV
+514 KRGTFYTV
-525 ASNPSQDQIE
+525 
-535 YPESALAE
+535 
-543 IIQPPYR
+543 
-550 PADYDVIDFIKENG
+550 ENG
-564 GILSK
+564 RVRTGPAFS
-569 TSARRKRNL
+569 TS
-578 ELYGKKAG
+578 
-586 SGIKRLTGETEIAE
+586 
-600 YDSMPEMDFYEKTQV
+600 
-615 YKKQGLALDEMAQMA
+615 
-630 YDQFGIGDGSSSTF
+630 
-644 GSVIAQAF
+644 
-652 DARRKLRTPDKNF
+652 TP
-665 ENQKKFIKD
+665 
-674 VLIPSKEL
+674 
-682 TPISAQSLVVGDTL
+682 A
-696 QAKQGNIKVVDIN
+696 
-709 PDTMEPTLDG
+709 
-719 GDNYG
+719 
-724 QQTIKTDSHVFVK
+724 
-737 SINNKKIPTIPR
+737 PTIPR

-814 TAKALNGTA
+814 AAKALNGTA
-823 KLTPEQSDKLDG
+823 KLTPQQSSQLDG
-835 FLRGRTAVTTL
+835 FLRGRAAVTTL

-869 EAGAFSEE
+869 EVGAFSEE

-969 LGKNLGITKKR
+969 LGKKLGITKKR
-980 LDIPKEIRFLMG
+980 LDIPEEIRFLMG

-1003 SASRMID
+1003 SASKMID

-1019 KLKDFGVANKLFFE
+1019 KIKDFGVANKLFFE

-1181 DYAEMLASK
+1181 DYAEMLAGK

-1220 ETKQLMDGMGLSRQD
+1220 ETKQLMDGRGLSRLE

-1280 LPNTLRYAVEDMKT
+1280 LPNTLRYAGEDMKT

-1318 IELAKWATGFND
+1318 VELAKWATGFND

-1375 PLQAVAADQDP
+1375 PVQAVAAGRDP

-1418 TPEGRTIR
+1418 TPQGRTIR
-1426 NPQDTFLDQQL
+1426 NPQDTFTDQSLDV
-1437 DNISYILRQNEPAT
+1437 ISYVLRQNEPAT
-1451 VSQIRRIIYA
+1451 VSQIRRIGYA
-1461 LSGKPDTSVS
+1461 LSGQPDTSVS
-1471 RYGRVYKP
+1471 RYGRIYKP

-1499 LESKASRFNT
+1499 LESKASRFNS
-1509 NMADVGRIF
+1509 NIADVGRIF

-1524 VGNVS
+1524 VGNVP
-1529 EAEVREQFEKMQNR
+1529 EANVREQFEKMQNR
-1543 RKIMFDEANKDFH
+1543 RRVMFDEANKDFH
-1556 AAMLLGLSRSEAI
+1556 AAMMLGLSRSEAI
-1569 SAMRAGGMGVDNASA
+1569 SAMRSGGMGVDNASA
-1584 IANNKYRDYKIS
+1584 IANNRYRDYKIS